1 MSSIPPP
8 QPYQSNESLEHN
20 MPRIVTPEH
29 NIPHIVTPEPL
40 DMNVQANIEDIRRPV
55 ARVLFPADEEIED
68 PPPLVRSVA
77 AVVPWDEEEFP
88 EPPTLRRQNAG
99 DGTAVEWSSS
109 DEEEEEDED
118 EEMDTLSIS
127 SEYSLD
133 DQGDFQERCQQL
145 AQEGELLMEQMN
157 HLVTL
162 LGRHSI

>member
-1 MSSIPPP
+1 
-8 QPYQSNESLEHN
+8 
-20 MPRIVTPEH
+20 MPR
-29 NIPHIVTPEPL
+29 IVTPEPL
-40 DMNVQANIEDIRRPV
+40 DMNIQPNIEDIRRPV

-109 DEEEEEDED
+109 DEEEDED

-127 SEYSLD
+127 SDYSLD

-157 HLVTL
+157 HLITL